1 MSPVY
6 IGSLIGLGVIPSLVW
21 FSFFLRNDSSHPE
34 PKYLLAQ
41 TFLMGIIVSP
51 VVLLFQIGFVYVGA
65 FFMSTAP
72 EIVQISSFYYIWAAF
87 AEELLKFGAIWF
99 LVLRNPAFDE
109 PVDAMMYMIAAG
121 LGFAAIENIL
131 VLFRTIDTGLYQAMS
146 VWALRF
152 IGSTLLHALASAIV
166 GYFLAMSWFF
176 SNHKK
181 KLIIIGLVLATIFHF
196 TFNIIISVFAGEPGS
211 SDPRGLIYSTMLLM
225 FMAFLVS
232 ILFDKLKERSQ
243 VINIGLVSYKN
254 KPINF
259 INV

>member
-6 IGSLIGLGVIPSLVW
+6 ISTLIGLGLIPSLVW
-21 FSFFLRNDSSHPE
+21 FSLFLKNDSHPE
-34 PKYLLAQ
+34 PKYLLTQ

-51 VVLLFQIGFVYVGA
+51 VVLILQIGFVYVGA
-65 FFMSTAP
+65 SLSGTPA
-72 EIVQISSFYYIWAAF
+72 ELIQISSYYYIWAAF
-87 AEELLKFGAIWF
+87 AEEFLKFAAIWF

-109 PVDAMMYMIAAG
+109 PVDAMIYMIAAG

-131 VLFRTIDTGLYQAMS
+131 VLFRTIDVGLYEAVS

-176 SNHKK
+176 QDHKK
-181 KLIIIGLVLATIFHF
+181 KLIVIGLVMATVFHF
-196 TFNIIISVFAGEPGS
+196 TFNIIIATFAGEPGA
-211 SDPRGLIYSTMLLM
+211 SDPRGLIYSTTLLL

-232 ILFDKLKERSQ
+232 VLFDKIKERHRGAH
-243 VINIGLVSYKN
+243 VALASYKN
-254 KPINF
+254 KPINLLR
-259 INV
+259 